1 MDIDKV
7 ILKINIKTILN
18 SLRDI
23 LINALIAI
31 LIVIFY
37 IFIFEEAP
45 PALLYIV
52 LLLFFIIF
60 YLYPTISIFYSY
72 YTHDHNVEIDLDS
85 EGFFYT
91 KDKKKIRYIVKDI
104 KEVNVFLTAYK
115 KNNESARLAHTKFF
129 FTEIV
134 MVSGTSIILT
144 SLLSENLYKELIKFY
159 SNVPFNFKVVKNTS
173 LKKNII

>member
-1 MDIDKV
+1 MDIDTV

-23 LINALIAI
+23 LMNALIAV

-45 PALLYIV
+45 PILLYIV
-52 LLLFFIIF
+52 LLFFFITF

-72 YTHDHNVEIDLDS
+72 YIHDHNVEIDLDS
-85 EGFFYT
+85 EGFFYNKGQEKVLYRVT
-91 KDKKKIRYIVKDI
+91 DI
-104 KEVNVFLTAYK
+104 KEINVFLTAYK

-129 FTEIV
+129 FTEVI
-134 MVSGTSIILT
+134 MKSGTSIILT
-144 SLLSENLYKELIKFY
+144 SLLSENLYKELMKFY
-159 SNVPFNFKVVKNTS
+159 PNVPFNFKIVKNTN
-173 LKKNII
+173 LKK